1 MEQPTPVS
9 AVSSESVTGHVS
21 SNGAIR
27 NIQQEYLEQWHLLEN
42 LQSDLASDAHSDDRQ
57 ESTASLQN
65 STISNAN
72 IQDAESTGY
81 QQEKVSTEEWFVLGE
96 DPVGVSPDVPSGDEE
111 IIAKG
116 NSASETNAQQDKQSA
131 KQQLSPYSEQWYEL
145 EQLKASVR
153 SLSHAAGLTQ
163 SPHPLPDDS
172 ETLASGL
179 SSGSVSVE
187 ALDKVGL
194 EGTSA
199 EPHGETIQAGSMMMG
214 MPQEAD
220 DIVEQVEEEDPGD
233 SGTSFSMDGSGA
245 EDKEIRN
252 RWFPLRPSAVGE
264 DDEDTNQV
272 TYTATAAAAAATH
285 HFSSDRL
292 QGVSHA
298 WSDDD
303 AKQTP
308 PERSQ
313 PDGRDGPDLKRT
325 PWMASTYM
333 SRQQTGALPAQ
344 NVPLVSSTAG
354 SKDSGSDTSLPSQP
368 QNDDGDVT
376 PPAQNFPLV
385 SGRAESKDS
394 GSDTSLLSQPLNENG
409 NVTPLDII
417 TRSVPSLP
425 KGASLISELKHRHA
439 PQLNSDSDT
448 ESPVSKLLGP
458 NFRAVQQVL
467 DRLKQDRLSD
477 SVSDNADDPAFE
489 QQSLREESL
498 QSLTST
504 GSKAHGT
511 EWSAVQPGVGIKTH
525 PPSEAVTSYE
535 MPPSRPNGML
545 YSSHTE
551 VPQGNIHSRDESHRS
566 LSLNAIDTSRKSWEP
581 AHASSWTSARLSYL
595 DPPETTPTDTTPQLV
610 IPATIV
616 PSQDHSSP
624 SITSVRIAG
633 EESRPS
639 SGHSSERLFQHD
651 SSQSV
656 PPALL
661 QSPYK
666 YSTEQRPRSSI
677 DLSLRSSRIA
687 WGERTA
693 SDTNMNELLH
703 PKDRSANTVL
713 PSSAHKQRLHELSPH
728 SSLGSTI
735 QPFRRAWAESTQIP
749 TSPTAREL
757 STGDP
762 NEMMSSVTPA
772 DNLIFPGHTS
782 SGLVDDAKVAA
793 LNVDA
798 TLSSVGEKSHDSN
811 RTGRGHREPLPHERA
826 SDRSASSD
834 DTDDLLTYEPV
845 FEGDRQYLQMQRRAK
860 RSGSKQRQSD
870 AVELHGSRLPVRT
883 TRDIETGTRM
893 SGQEQP
899 LSMMQGQEG
908 IQGTPVDLNDSQIKA
923 IHWSLGAGTIS
934 PISFDSA
941 AQLDSQLGK
950 SSTPLGP
957 TSERSSVR
965 EAGALQEQSLEE
977 DDTTT
982 RSEDRDRA
990 PFKQPQSHSTTEVSS
1005 SDEIYRPV
1013 LYGDG
1018 NKENRPD
1025 ESAFQT
1031 TSYGIYDIRRSS
1043 GPGSTNRR
1051 RKALGLHPNPTR
1063 EAVSVSQEANGLVY
1077 ISGSSTPSSVQDVR
1091 GGYLRR
1097 EDDPTERPTSYR
1109 EPQPYQQYYERI
1121 TERTEELRKPR
1132 TKDHKQE
1139 KQAHVPKAR
1148 QARDGH
1154 GKRDFQDPYQDEYLP
1169 REDRRSD
1176 RSHRRQTHVASRKDS
1191 PASNGSPEPEKGQLH
1206 HSSDRSRQPSVPYID
1221 RTDPNRTSH
1230 SLGHSKRSVSSGKS
1244 KSRFMEDGLASLSQQ
1259 ARLEKKTG
1267 SRKHHLETSAS
1278 KAGHSSRDKSD
1289 FRSSKTSRLDDNISK
1304 LSSLISRSL
1313 DESLSSSSQTS
1324 TTVSRR
1330 PTSKGKKAKM
1340 SSSTSETSDVSE
1352 FFNYAFFE
1360 PRFRQS
1366 IGQKMKLRELL
1377 RSVKSRDISP
1387 IVRRARDSTSPESTS
1402 TVSSND
1408 GRGAERDQ
1416 PPRVE
1421 REPPPALTE
1430 PRRSETVAGKPFFTS
1445 KLPAAEPKC
1454 TCSRKVVTQATSPGI
1469 NRYSRE
1475 DDDDRV
1481 VRMPQR
1487 RDVGVNFPTP
1497 AVTRRQSYGSDETPR
1512 AQMEDASTQTGEVT
1526 STRKVSR
1533 KIDTEPEKLPPK
1545 PTKSRRNIEEH
1556 GVISQPS
1563 PPKSDYQYVTEQ
1575 RDKRKPKERLVAS
1588 QNSPDHS
1595 IKSSTDW
1602 RNRTQEPAWFHP
1614 LTSKPQTE
1622 QRTTMQLNT
1631 TSKSRTR
1638 DELRVDAFDS
1648 LVNSSS
1654 SLQKLTLQEA
1664 FLYARPQFVRRSR
1677 DRVAR
1682 IEEAARE
1689 KERRKMIA
1697 EAAREE
1703 NEREVVELK
1712 TKTPPS
1718 TPKPKTRVKSDQVF
1732 MPKPRQMTRAEIKE
1746 LNKRLYKNLPEV
1758 KAKNEEKKRLAFYR
1772 TNRLRAQLYDK
1783 RVRNRLK
1790 GAGN

>member
-1 MEQPTPVS
+1 
-9 AVSSESVTGHVS
+9 
-21 SNGAIR
+21 
-27 NIQQEYLEQWHLLEN
+27 
-42 LQSDLASDAHSDDRQ
+42 
-57 ESTASLQN
+57 
-65 STISNAN
+65 
-72 IQDAESTGY
+72 
-81 QQEKVSTEEWFVLGE
+81 
-96 DPVGVSPDVPSGDEE
+96 
-111 IIAKG
+111 
-116 NSASETNAQQDKQSA
+116 
-131 KQQLSPYSEQWYEL
+131 
-145 EQLKASVR
+145 
-153 SLSHAAGLTQ
+153 
-163 SPHPLPDDS
+163 
-172 ETLASGL
+172 
-179 SSGSVSVE
+179 
-187 ALDKVGL
+187 
-194 EGTSA
+194 
-199 EPHGETIQAGSMMMG
+199 MMG
-214 MPQEAD
+214 LPQEAD
-220 DIVEQVEEEDPGD
+220 DIVELVQEDDPGD

-245 EDKEIRN
+245 EDKELRN
-252 RWFPLRPSAVGE
+252 QWFPLRPSAVGE
-264 DDEDTNQV
+264 DDEDTSQV
-272 TYTATAAAAAATH
+272 TYAASAAAH
-285 HFSSDRL
+285 HSSSDRL
-292 QGVSHA
+292 QGVPHA

-333 SRQQTGALPAQ
+333 SSQQTGAPPAQ
-344 NVPLVSSTAG
+344 NLPLASGTAG
-354 SKDSGSDTSLPSQP
+354 SKDSGSDTSLTSQP
-368 QNDDGDVT
+368 QNDNGDVT
-376 PPAQNFPLV
+376 PPAQNLPMV

-394 GSDTSLLSQPLNENG
+394 GSDTSLLSQPLNDNG

-417 TRSVPSLP
+417 TRSVPTAP
-425 KGASLISELKHRHA
+425 KGASLISELRHRHA

-489 QQSLREESL
+489 QQSLKEESL

-504 GSKAHGT
+504 GSKANGT

-525 PPSEAVTSYE
+525 PSSEAVTSYE
-535 MPPSRPNGML
+535 MLSSRPIGML

-551 VPQGNIHSRDESHRS
+551 MPQGNIPSRDESHRS

-581 AHASSWTSARLSYL
+581 ARASSWTSARLSHR
-595 DPPETTPTDTTPQLV
+595 DPPETTPTETTPQSV
-610 IPATIV
+610 IPATIE
-616 PSQDHSSP
+616 PSQDHSSS
-624 SITSVRIAG
+624 SITSVRVAG
-633 EESRPS
+633 EEYRPS
-639 SGHSSERLFQHD
+639 SGHSREKLFQHD
-651 SSQSV
+651 STQSV
-656 PPALL
+656 PPPLL

-693 SDTNMNELLH
+693 SGTDIKELLH

-713 PSSAHKQRLHELSPH
+713 PSSAHKERLHEVSPR
-728 SSLGSTI
+728 SSLGSSI
-735 QPFRRAWAESTQIP
+735 LPSRRAWAESTQIS

-762 NEMMSSVTPA
+762 NEKVSSIIPA
-772 DNLIFPGHTS
+772 DNLMFPGHTS
-782 SGLVDDAKVAA
+782 SGLVDGAKVAA
-793 LNVDA
+793 PNVDA

-811 RTGRGHREPLPHERA
+811 RTGRGHIEPLPHERD

-845 FEGDRQYLQMQRRAK
+845 FEGDRQYLRMQRQAK
-860 RSGSKQRQSD
+860 CSGSKQRQSD
-870 AVELHGSRLPVRT
+870 AVELHGSRLPART

-899 LSMMQGQEG
+899 PSMMQGQVG

-923 IHWSLGAGTIS
+923 LHWSLGAGTIS
-934 PISFDSA
+934 PISFDSGA
-941 AQLDSQLGK
+941 PLDSQLGK

-957 TSERSSVR
+957 ASERSSVH

-982 RSEDRDRA
+982 RSEDRDGA
-990 PFKQPQSHSTTEVSS
+990 PLKQPQSHSTTEVSS

-1018 NKENRPD
+1018 NKENQPD
-1025 ESAFQT
+1025 KSAFQT

-1063 EAVSVSQEANGLVY
+1063 EAASVSQENNGLVY

-1091 GGYLRR
+1091 GRHLRR
-1097 EDDPTERPTSYR
+1097 EDDPTGRPTSYR
-1109 EPQPYQQYYERI
+1109 EPQPYQQYYERSP
-1121 TERTEELRKPR
+1121 ERSEKLRKPR

-1139 KQAHVPKAR
+1139 KQAHVPTAR
-1148 QARDGH
+1148 QARDGL
-1154 GKRDFQDPYQDEYLP
+1154 GKRDFQDPYQDEYLL
-1169 REDRRSD
+1169 REGRRSD
-1176 RSHRRQTHVASRKDS
+1176 RSHRRQTRVASSKDS
-1191 PASNGSPEPEKGQLH
+1191 PASNSSPQRERGQLH
-1206 HSSDRSRQPSVPYID
+1206 HSSDRSRQPSVQYMD
-1221 RTDPNRTSH
+1221 RTESNRTSHH
-1230 SLGHSKRSVSSGKS
+1230 SLGHSNKSASSGKS
-1244 KSRFMEDGLASLSQQ
+1244 KSRYMEDGLASLSQQ
-1259 ARLEKKTG
+1259 ARLEKTTG
-1267 SRKHHLETSAS
+1267 SRKHHLETSAA
-1278 KAGHSSRDKSD
+1278 KAAHSSRDKSD
-1289 FRSSKTSRLDDNISK
+1289 FRGSKSSRLDDNISK

-1330 PTSKGKKAKM
+1330 PTSKGKKVKM
-1340 SSSTSETSDVSE
+1340 SSSTSETSDISE

-1408 GRGAERDQ
+1408 GGRAETDL

-1421 REPPPALTE
+1421 REPPPALIE

-1445 KLPAAEPKC
+1445 KPPAAEPKC
-1454 TCSRKVVTQATSPGI
+1454 TCSRKVVTQATSPGLD
-1469 NRYSRE
+1469 RYSRE

-1481 VRMPQR
+1481 SRMPQKC
-1487 RDVGVNFPTP
+1487 DVGVNFPTP
-1497 AVTRRQSYGSDETPR
+1497 AVTRHQSSSSDGTPR

-1526 STRKVSR
+1526 SARKVNR

-1545 PTKSRRNIEEH
+1545 PTKSRRNVEEH

-1563 PPKSDYQYVTEQ
+1563 PKKSDYQYVVEQ
-1575 RDKRKPKERLVAS
+1575 REKRKPKERLVAS

-1595 IKSSTDW
+1595 TKTSTDW

-1622 QRTTMQLNT
+1622 QRTAMQLNT
-1631 TSKSRTR
+1631 PSKSRTR

-1664 FLYARPQFVRRSR
+1664 FLYARPQFVKRSR

-1682 IEEAARE
+1682 IEQAARE

-1697 EAAREE
+1697 EATREE
-1703 NEREVVELK
+1703 NKREAVELK

-1718 TPKPKTRVKSDQVF
+1718 TPKAKTGVKSGKSMDGCV
-1732 MPKPRQMTRAEIKE
+1732 AHE
-1746 LNKRLYKNLPEV
+1746 LNHKTY
-1758 KAKNEEKKRLAFYR
+1758 
-1772 TNRLRAQLYDK
+1772 
-1783 RVRNRLK
+1783 
-1790 GAGN
+1790 